1 MKALKIIIFLIFVT
15 LPLSVRA
22 IDSLSIDRS
31 HIRDTINLA
40 VKLEKT
46 DPQQAFIYFQ
56 KTLYASEKIN
66 FSNGVDTS
74 LRGLSKLYINT
85 RNSELCLQIFQQAA
99 VVCSRSNQFRTAL
112 PIIYGEIAAIYST
125 KGEYEQAASYYYKAI
140 STGESLPT
148 CPDLPSNYNNIST
161 LFLTLQDSKK
171 INLTQKILY
180 YLDKGEKSAIQ
191 YGNYYILGN
200 ILVNK
205 GNLYLI
211 DSNIQQS
218 LVYYNQALI
227 LAEKNNIPEVADVT
241 LNNMANAYLM
251 ANDPKKALTC
261 IIKDIGLNIQKDP
274 VTQNGEISTLAS
286 IYYKL
291 KNYKKAEYYFLQSL
305 KTAQRLSI
313 SRDLIFGYQNLSD
326 IYSETGN
333 YRQAYEYGKKLIA
346 LKDSVEIKN
355 SMQTINQLE
364 IKYRTAEKDAK
375 LTQNQLMI
383 TKNQLTITKQENQIK
398 GKNIWILGISA
409 GAFILILFFIS
420 LYKNNQNNRKINR
433 VITEQNTQLKNAL
446 VALEQSQEENTRM
459 MKIVAHDLRSPVGAM
474 YSLATLMLEA
484 QERSDED
491 REMLELIKTAGEG
504 SIELISQL
512 LQVNTRME
520 ELVKE
525 PVDLL
530 KLLHYCVDLLHFKA
544 DAKGQHIDLQAVPLI
559 VSANREK
566 LWRVVSN
573 LIANAIKFSPNDS
586 IISVQLTEKPQNVVI
601 SVKDHGIGIPEKMHD
616 KIFDMFTEAKRSGTS
631 GEQSFGLGLA
641 ISKQIVEAHGGR
653 IWFESR
659 PGDGTTFYVELPV

>member
-1 MKALKIIIFLIFVT
+1 MKALKIILFLIFVT
-15 LPLSVRA
+15 ESVHA
-22 IDSLSIDRS
+22 QVIDSFSIGIL
-31 HIRDTINLA
+31 HIRDTITLA
-40 VKLEKT
+40 TKLEKT
-46 DPQQAFIYFQ
+46 NPQQAFTYFQ
-56 KTLYASEKIN
+56 NALYASEKMN

-74 LRGLSKLYINT
+74 LRGLSNLYIKT
-85 RNSELCLQIFQQAA
+85 RNGELYLQIFQQAA
-99 VVCSRSNQFRTAL
+99 IVCSRSGQFRTAL
-112 PIIYGEIAAIYST
+112 PIIYGALAAIYST
-125 KGEYEQAASYYYKAI
+125 KGEYEQATSYYYNAI
-140 STGESLPT
+140 NIGESLPL
-148 CPDLPSNYNNIST
+148 CIDLPSNYNNIST

-171 INLTQKILY
+171 INLTKKILY

-191 YGNYYILGN
+191 YRNYYILGN

-211 DSNIQQS
+211 DSNIKQS

-227 LAEKNNIPEVADVT
+227 LAEKEKLPNVADAA
-241 LNNMANAYLM
+241 LNNLANAYLM
-251 ANDPKKALTC
+251 ANEPQEALAC
-261 IIKDIGLNIQKDP
+261 IIKDIGLNVQKDP
-274 VTQNGEISTLAS
+274 VVQNGEISTLAS

-305 KTAQRLSI
+305 KTAQQLNI
-313 SRDLIFGYQNLSD
+313 SRDIIFSYQYLSD

-333 YRQAYEYGKKLIA
+333 YKRAYEYGKKLIT

-355 SMQTINQLE
+355 SMRMISQLE
-364 IKYRTAEKDAK
+364 LKYRTAEKDAK
-375 LTQNQLMI
+375 LIQSQLMI

-409 GAFILILFFIS
+409 GAFILIIFFIS

-446 VALEQSQEENTRM
+446 VALEQSQEENTKM

-491 REMLELIKTAGEG
+491 KEMLDLIKTAGES

-530 KLLHYCVDLLHFKA
+530 KLLHYCVDLLRFKA
-544 DAKGQHIDLQAVPLI
+544 DEKGQRIDLQAIPLI

-573 LIANAIKFSPNDS
+573 LIANAIKFSPNNS
-586 IISVQLTEKPQNVVI
+586 TISVQLIEKPENVVI
-601 SVKDHGIGIPEKMHD
+601 SVKDHGIGIPEKMRD

-653 IWFESR
+653 IWFESKT
-659 PGDGTTFYVELPV
+659 GDGTTFYVELPV